1 MKGGGAYSLLAF
13 FGKKRHIIVM
23 SEDNKKPDD
32 KSEAEKEHE
41 VLRTFDMYHFFS
53 RKDVLLAIAF
63 IVIMLIVILFKTL
76 FTPEAV

>member
-1 MKGGGAYSLLAF
+1 MRGGDYSLLAF
-13 FGKKRHIIVM
+13 LNKKRHIKIM
-23 SEDNKKPDD
+23 SEDNKKPQDE
-32 KSEAEKEHE
+32 SEKEHE

-76 FTPEAV
+76 FAPEAV

>member
-1 MKGGGAYSLLAF
+1 
-13 FGKKRHIIVM
+13 M

-32 KSEAEKEHE
+32 NTEAEKEHE

-63 IVIMLIVILFKTL
+63 IVIMLIIIVFKTVL
-76 FTPEAV
+76 APQTA

>member
-1 MKGGGAYSLLAF
+1 
-13 FGKKRHIIVM
+13 M
-23 SEDNKKPDD
+23 SKNSDKPEDND
-32 KSEAEKEHE
+32 EKEHE